1 MQSLLSLLQDS
12 SLAALLDGSRYISM
26 AVQSLHV
33 LGFTFLL
40 ALVVVFNLRVQRIAL
55 RSISVADFTRSTGKL
70 YYAGLAAAVVGGV
83 LLFLPRSIAYG
94 GNRALLYKLVL
105 LVIAIVLQYLL
116 RQKALSL
123 GDSEASAPLRIT
135 AAATLVL
142 WFVVGAAGRAIGF
155 V

>member
-1 MQSLLSLLQDS
+1 MQSFLSLLQDS

-26 AVQSLHV
+26 GVQSLHV

-55 RSISVADFTRSTGKL
+55 RSISVADFTRSTAKL
-70 YYAGLAAAVVGGV
+70 YYAGLVAALVGGV

-94 GNRALLYKLVL
+94 ANWALLYKLGL
-105 LVIAIVLQYLL
+105 LVIAIVLQYALQ
-116 RQKALSL
+116 RRALSL

-135 AAATLVL
+135 AALTLVL